1 MYNNSGNCKG
11 MVYVVKEGDTLYK
24 IAREYDLKLIDVL
37 KANPYVNVYN
47 LQIGDELCLPTLPNR
62 GFQGNI
68 PGFVP
73 EMYVQNDNMNSN
85 VPRRD
90 EQGNDMNRNDQEW
103 NDQRQDAQGND
114 MDRNDRDLDDR
125 NRNDQDRNHQGGND
139 QNMQIYEI
147 REGDTLADLLNYFQ
161 TDYDDLL
168 TWNPGLRDLPIP
180 LGVVV
185 RFPQS

>member
-1 MYNNSGNCKG
+1 MKLVWSREMYNNSGNCKG

-62 GFQGNI
+62 GLQENI
-68 PGFVP
+68 PESPADSSAQDDRSRNDWNLQNQNNMQEFND
-73 EMYVQNDNMNSN
+73 QNDNDGDRDWNSI
-85 VPRRD
+85 D
-90 EQGNDMNRNDQEW
+90 EQ
-103 NDQRQDAQGND
+103 
-114 MDRNDRDLDDR
+114 DRNDSDR
-125 NRNDQDRNHQGGND
+125 ND

-147 REGDTLADLLNYFQ
+147 REGDTLADLLQYFQ

-168 TWNPGLRDLPIP
+168 VWNPGLKDLPIP
-180 LGVVV
+180 MGVVV